1 MQDKTVERRTNP
13 RFSCECTFSYL
24 AMGNLH
30 RPPDK
35 DAVQGTILDISNN
48 GMRIKM
54 KEHSLNKGAITIV
67 KIPAFQKEAKIPTL
81 AEVKWVRESQP
92 GCLAGLEFVTE

>member
-1 MQDKTVERRTNP
+1 MQENTVERRANP

-24 AMGNLH
+24 AMGDLH

-35 DAVQGTILDISNN
+35 DAAQGTILDISNN
-48 GMRIKM
+48 GMRIKI

-67 KIPAFQKEAKIPTL
+67 KIPVFKMEAKVPTL
-81 AEVKWVRESQP
+81 AEVKWVKESQY
-92 GCLAGLEFVTE
+92 GCQAGLRFVTE